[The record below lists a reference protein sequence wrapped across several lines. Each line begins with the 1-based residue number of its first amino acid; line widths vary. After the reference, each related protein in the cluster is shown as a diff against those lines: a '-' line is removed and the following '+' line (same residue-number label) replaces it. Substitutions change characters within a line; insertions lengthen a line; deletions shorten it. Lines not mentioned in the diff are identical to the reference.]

1 MKVKTVFPNEICNEN
16 GYMAQPRGFVI
27 ERKEGMPPVEIS
39 YGLEQISSQWH
50 LKLKSQLKI
59 LG

>member
-1 MKVKTVFPNEICNEN
+1 
-16 GYMAQPRGFVI
+16 MAQPRGFVI

>member
-1 MKVKTVFPNEICNEN
+1 
-16 GYMAQPRGFVI
+16 MAQPRGFVI
-27 ERKEGMPPVEIS
+27 ERKEEMPPVEIS
-39 YGLEQISSQWH
+39 DGLEQISRQWH